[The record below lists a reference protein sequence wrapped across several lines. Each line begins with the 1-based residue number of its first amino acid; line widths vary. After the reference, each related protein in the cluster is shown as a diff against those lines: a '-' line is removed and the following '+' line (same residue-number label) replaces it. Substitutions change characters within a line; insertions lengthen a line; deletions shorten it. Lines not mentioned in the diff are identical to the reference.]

1 MQIIWVSGPVGH
13 IRTLNVSFKHLVFT
27 VLGFTLVLIVCGA
40 LLQLI
45 GFRIAIEL
53 NPDFLRK
60 IGNLHSATEIDNLQH
75 FYEGKLQT
83 IQQQVQANN
92 QLVNELQEQ
101 NKKLMFLAIPA
112 AMQKEKIVEGA
123 SGGPFIPLEMKNQKS
138 IFGSLDGSLSYIKKM
153 NQQLTDQKTKMDQLI
168 HWIEAKPIAI
178 PMPGMPRLSSGFGKR
193 VDPITNAW
201 SEHEGLDFLSAIGT
215 TIYAA
220 GSGLVTFSGWDNSYG
235 QSILINHGD
244 GYVSR
249 YAHASQLLVKEG
261 ARVDF
266 HQPIALVG
274 TTGRSTG
281 PHLHVEIIKHGVAVN
296 PAEYLI
302 GLQR

>member
-60 IGNLHSATEIDNLQH
+60 IGNLHSATEIDNLKH

-83 IQQQVQANN
+83 IQQQVQTNN
-92 QLVNELQEQ
+92 QIVNELQEQ
-101 NKKLMFLAIPA
+101 NKKLMSLAIPA

-123 SGGPFIPLEMKNQKS
+123 SGGPFIPSEMKNQKS
-138 IFGSLDGSLSYIKKM
+138 IFGSLDGSLTYIKKM
-153 NQQLTDQKTKMDQLI
+153 NQQLTDQKSKMDQLI
-168 HWIEAKPIAI
+168 HWMEAKPISI
-178 PMPGMPRLSSGFGKR
+178 PMLGVPRLSSGFGKR
-193 VDPITNAW
+193 MDPITNAW
-201 SEHEGLDFLSAIGT
+201 SEHEGLDFLGAIGT

-220 GSGLVTFSGWDNSYG
+220 GSGLVTFAGWDNAFG
-235 QSILINHGD
+235 QSVLINHGD

-261 ARVDF
+261 ARVDY

-281 PHLHVEIIKHGVAVN
+281 PHLHFEIIKNGAAVN

>member
-138 IFGSLDGSLSYIKKM
+138 IFHQCFQIIFQYLKK
-153 NQQLTDQKTKMDQLI
+153 I
-168 HWIEAKPIAI
+168 PI
-178 PMPGMPRLSSGFGKR
+178 LF
-193 VDPITNAW
+193 
-201 SEHEGLDFLSAIGT
+201 
-215 TIYAA
+215 
-220 GSGLVTFSGWDNSYG
+220 
-235 QSILINHGD
+235 
-244 GYVSR
+244 
-249 YAHASQLLVKEG
+249 
-261 ARVDF
+261 
-266 HQPIALVG
+266 
-274 TTGRSTG
+274 
-281 PHLHVEIIKHGVAVN
+281 
-296 PAEYLI
+296 
-302 GLQR
+302 

>member
-27 VLGFTLVLIVCGA
+27 VLGFTLALIVCGA
-40 LLQLI
+40 LLQLL

-60 IGNLHSATEIDNLQH
+60 IGNLHSATEIDNLKH

-83 IQQQVQANN
+83 IQQQVQTNN
-92 QLVNELQEQ
+92 QIVNELQEQ
-101 NKKLMFLAIPA
+101 NKKLMSLAIPA

-123 SGGPFIPLEMKNQKS
+123 SGGPFIPSEMKNQKS
-138 IFGSLDGSLSYIKKM
+138 IFGSLDGSLTYIKKM
-153 NQQLTDQKTKMDQLI
+153 NQQLTDQKSKMDQMI
-168 HWIEAKPIAI
+168 HWMEAKPISI
-178 PMPGMPRLSSGFGKR
+178 PMLGVPRLSSGFGKR
-193 VDPITNAW
+193 MDPITNAW
-201 SEHEGLDFLSAIGT
+201 SEHEGLDFLGAIGT

-220 GSGLVTFSGWDNSYG
+220 GSGLVTFAGWDNAFG
-235 QSILINHGD
+235 QSVLINHGD

-261 ARVDF
+261 ARVDY

-281 PHLHVEIIKHGVAVN
+281 PHLHFEIIKNGAAVN

>member
-27 VLGFTLVLIVCGA
+27 VLGFTLALIVCGA
-40 LLQLI
+40 LLQLL

-60 IGNLHSATEIDNLQH
+60 IGNLHSATEIDNLKH

-83 IQQQVQANN
+83 IQQQVQTNN
-92 QLVNELQEQ
+92 QIVNELQEQ
-101 NKKLMFLAIPA
+101 NKKLMSLAIPA

-123 SGGPFIPLEMKNQKS
+123 SGGPFIPSEMKNQKS
-138 IFGSLDGSLSYIKKM
+138 IFGSLDGSLTYIKKM
-153 NQQLTDQKTKMDQLI
+153 NQQLTDQKSKMDQLI
-168 HWIEAKPIAI
+168 HWMEAKPISI
-178 PMPGMPRLSSGFGKR
+178 PMLGVPRLSSGFGKR
-193 VDPITNAW
+193 MDPITNAW
-201 SEHEGLDFLSAIGT
+201 SEHEGLDFLGAIGM

-220 GSGLVTFSGWDNSYG
+220 GSGLVTFAGWDNAFG
-235 QSILINHGD
+235 QSVLINHGD

-261 ARVDF
+261 ARVDY

-281 PHLHVEIIKHGVAVN
+281 PHLHFEIIKNGAAVN